1 MKKNI
6 NEDIIIATGKSYKL
20 SNIVKLIFEQYDMNW
35 KKNITFSR
43 TLFRPGENKIMKANI
58 SKLKKL
64 KINPKINLPEI
75 INFLCNNDYS

>member
-43 TLFRPGENKIMKANI
+43 TLFRQGENKKMKANI